1 MTVRPAPWFMLVGGI
16 NGAGKSTISQSPE
29 TLRSL
34 VELSDA
40 DSIKII
46 NPDTVTRAL
55 MAEDPSLTQPEANRR
70 AANQCEED
78 VRTLIEKRRAH
89 FVIETV
95 LASDKYR
102 SIVQRALELE
112 WNILF
117 VYVALPSVEA
127 ALERVRIRVAH
138 GGHDVPEEKVR
149 KRWPVS
155 LQNLAWFWRSATAC
169 MLVHN
174 EDQLSLL
181 ASKQQGTTTIFEAPP
196 CPHAVGP
203 VLKATAE
210 ACGVVHPPAT
220 AQE

>member
-1 MTVRPAPWFMLVGGI
+1 MTVRQAPWFMLVGGI
-16 NGAGKSTISQSPE
+16 NGAGKSTFSQSPE

-40 DSIKII
+40 ERIEII

-55 MAEDPSLTQPEANRR
+55 MAADPSLKQPDANRL
-70 AANQCEED
+70 AADQCEQH
-78 VRTLIEKRRAH
+78 VRTLIDKRRTH

-102 SIVQRALELE
+102 SIVQRALELD
-112 WNILF
+112 WNVLF

-127 ALERVRIRVAH
+127 ALDRVRIRVAN
-138 GGHDVPEEKVR
+138 GGHDVPDEKVR

-169 MLVHN
+169 VLMLN
-174 EDQLSLL
+174 EDKPVLL
-181 ASKQQGTTTIFEAPP
+181 ASKQQGITKIFEATP
-196 CPHAVGP
+196 CPHAMGP

-210 ACGVVHPPAT
+210 ACGVVDPPAT
-220 AQE
+220 AKE

>member
-1 MTVRPAPWFMLVGGI
+1 MTVRQAPWFMLVGGI
-16 NGAGKSTISQSPE
+16 NGAGKSTFSQSPE

-40 DSIKII
+40 DSIQII

-55 MAEDPSLTQPEANRR
+55 MAEDPSLAQSEANRR
-70 AANQCEED
+70 AADQCEQD

-127 ALERVRIRVAH
+127 ALDRVRIRVAK

-155 LQNLAWFWRSATAC
+155 LRNLAWFWRSANAC
-169 MLVHN
+169 VLMLN
-174 EDQLSLL
+174 EDKPVLL
-181 ASKQQGTTTIFEAPP
+181 ASKQKGTTRIVETTQ

-210 ACGVVHPPAT
+210 ACGVVDQPAA

>member
-1 MTVRPAPWFMLVGGI
+1 MTVRSAPWFMLVGGI
-16 NGAGKSTISQSPE
+16 NGAGKSTISQDPE

-34 VELSDA
+34 VKLSDA
-40 DSIKII
+40 DSIEII

-55 MAEDPSLTQPEANRR
+55 MAADPSLTQPEANLR
-70 AANQCEED
+70 AADQCEQD
-78 VRTLIEKRRAH
+78 VRSRIEKRRAH

-95 LASDKYR
+95 LASNKYR

-127 ALERVRIRVAH
+127 ALARVQIRVAN

-174 EDQLSLL
+174 EDKLSLL
-181 ASKQQGTTTIFEAPP
+181 ASKQQGTTTIFEAPS

-210 ACGVVHPPAT
+210 ACGVVDQPAT

>member
-1 MTVRPAPWFMLVGGI
+1 MTVRTAPWFMLVGGI
-16 NGAGKSTISQSPE
+16 NGAGKSTFSQSPE
-29 TLRSL
+29 TLRRL

-40 DSIKII
+40 DSIQII

-55 MAEDPSLTQPEANRR
+55 MAEDASLTQPEANRR
-70 AANQCEED
+70 AADQCEQD

-117 VYVALPSVEA
+117 AYVALPSVEA
-127 ALERVRIRVAH
+127 ALDRVRIRVAN

-155 LQNLAWFWRSATAC
+155 LQNLAWFWRSANAC
-169 MLVHN
+169 VLMLNGDKPV
-174 EDQLSLL
+174 LL
-181 ASKQQGTTTIFEAPP
+181 ASKQQGTTRIVETTQ

-203 VLKATAE
+203 VLRATAE
-210 ACGVVHPPAT
+210 ACGVVDPPAA
-220 AQE
+220 AQA